1 MDAEQAGLTSGQDGT
16 RQASAREAARL
27 AALRSYRVLNDEPE
41 PVLTRALRLAIRLCR
56 APAGVVSFVDAE
68 QAWFKAR
75 IGVDIDGLPAGTC
88 ISGAVVRTAQPIFL
102 PDATLDP
109 RFAAQPP
116 TCGPDRFA
124 FCASVPLITRQGHA
138 IGALCVLDGQP
149 RPDLGATEQAG
160 LEDLAQLIM
169 AGLEERR
176 QSIENHALARRAALM
191 RQLMEVASDTA
202 DLQAA
207 VQAAAEAL
215 NAATSGII
223 CHLWRRLPGDPPRA
237 QFLAGA
243 NPPGRDGDE
252 LLATFRTQVLDNLSA
267 PTLRCMIEGRQ
278 VSIEDIT
285 DGGWPVNPLMQ
296 AVADRGVRT
305 LLASPFTLG
314 EETFALVLGLGARRQ
329 DLADLKATMLDA
341 AAALRPIM
349 RRIRNEEQTRLM
361 RRIVEATSDV
371 VLITE
376 AEPVDLPGP
385 RIVYCNPAFEH
396 ETGYT
401 LAEVMGK
408 TPRLLQGPGTSDAGR
423 ATIRAAL
430 EAWRPVRQEMLNYR
444 KDGSSFWTDL
454 QITPLADSTGW
465 FTHWVSIQR
474 DITAD
479 REAAL
484 RLAATIAERDALI
497 EHMPGVLLRLR
508 RGEDGRWAAVTVMPT
523 IEQLTGHT
531 PEEALA
537 PGWFEAHAEDADA
550 GGTDERADQTVRN
563 GRYSH
568 EFRFRHKSGRWLWIR
583 SIKRA
588 RLAPDQAQ
596 EVVSLWSDITGEKVL
611 AEQLAH
617 SAKLAQLGEL
627 TTGMAHELNQP
638 LASISLAAENAMR
651 RLDEAVPRLDTVR
664 QKLGMIVDQT
674 GRVAR
679 LIDHMRVFGRT
690 ENLPTGP
697 VVLREV
703 VDDALGILTHKLKF
717 AGVSVRFD
725 PEPGLPPVLG
735 SAIPLEQVLINL
747 IANACDAYG
756 EKGAHGAPDRLIMI
770 EARRLA
776 APAGERVVVAVRDRA
791 GGIPPEI
798 LPRIFEPFFTT
809 KTAAHGTGLGLSISY
824 GIINDMGGTLRA
836 GNSADGA
843 VFTMDLPAAP

>member
-1 MDAEQAGLTSGQDGT
+1 MRHHAAAEAL
-16 RQASAREAARL
+16 RL
-27 AALRSYRVLNDEPE
+27 ADLRSYQVLHAEPA
-41 PVLTRALRLAIRLCR
+41 PVLARALRLAIRLCR
-56 APAGVVSFVDAE
+56 APAGVVSFVDGE
-68 QAWFKAR
+68 TAWFKAR
-75 IGVDIDGLPAGTC
+75 IGVDIESLPAGRC
-88 ISGAVVRTAQPIFL
+88 ITADAVRTARPIFL
-102 PDATLDP
+102 PDTTLDP
-109 RFAAQPP
+109 RFPP
-116 TCGPDRFA
+116 HPSPCAKDRFA
-124 FCASVPLITRQGHA
+124 FCACVPLITRQGHA
-138 IGALCVLDGQP
+138 IGALCVLDTQP
-149 RPDLGATEQAG
+149 RHDLGATEQAG

-176 QSIENHALARRAALM
+176 QSLANGALARRAALM
-191 RQLMEVASDTA
+191 RQLMEVASETVDF
-202 DLQAA
+202 QSA
-207 VQAAAEAL
+207 VRAAAQAL
-215 NAATSGII
+215 TAATGGVI
-223 CHLWRRLPGDPPRA
+223 CHLWRRHPGDPPRA
-237 QFLAGA
+237 QLLAGSGA
-243 NPPGRDGDE
+243 PPEAEVPHNRVVSDP
-252 LLATFRTQVLDNLSA
+252 ASPV
-267 PTLRCMIEGRQ
+267 LRCLAANEQ
-278 VSIEDIT
+278 VVVEDLAPDSPLAAIAAE
-285 DGGWPVNPLMQ
+285 DGG
-296 AVADRGVRT
+296 ARGLHT
-305 LLASPFTLG
+305 LLASPFSLG
-314 EETFALVLGLGARRQ
+314 EEAFALVLGLAAPPEDPEEIG
-329 DLADLKATMLDA
+329 ATMLDA
-341 AAALRPIM
+341 AVALRPIL

-385 RIVYCNPAFEH
+385 RIVYCNPAFER

-401 LAEVMGK
+401 MAEVLGK
-408 TPRLLQGPGTSDAGR
+408 TPRLLQGPGTSAAGR
-423 ATIRAAL
+423 AAIRAAL
-430 EAWRPVRQEMLNYR
+430 KAWRPIRQEMLNYR

-474 DITAD
+474 DITVE

-484 RLAATIAERDALI
+484 RLAAAIAERDALI

-508 RGEDGRWAAVTVMPT
+508 RGKDGRWAVVTVMPT

-531 PEEALA
+531 PAEALA
-537 PGWFEAHAEDADA
+537 PGWYEANAEDQDA
-550 GGTDERADQTVRN
+550 AGTDERADRTVRD

-638 LASISLAAENAMR
+638 LASISLAAENALR

-690 ENLPTGP
+690 ENMPTGP
-697 VVLREV
+697 VSLRDV

-725 PEPGLPPVLG
+725 PEPGLPDVLG

-747 IANACDAYG
+747 ISNACDAYG
-756 EKGAHGAPDRLIMI
+756 EKGPHGAPDRVITI
-770 EARRLA
+770 EARRA
-776 APAGERVVVAVRDRA
+776 AATTGDRVMVAVRDRA
-791 GGIPPEI
+791 GGIPPDI

-824 GIINDMGGTLRA
+824 GIIADMGGTLQA
-836 GNSADGA
+836 ANGVEGA
-843 VFTMDLPAAP
+843 VFTLDLPVAS